1 MQESQLINVKG
12 TTKLGYLHLANPN
25 EIMDLYNNH
34 WLLQVNLWIL
44 RF

>member
-1 MQESQLINVKG
+1 MEESQLINVKG
-12 TTKLGYLHLANPN
+12 TTKLGYLCLANPD

-34 WLLQVNLWIL
+34 SLLQVNLWIL